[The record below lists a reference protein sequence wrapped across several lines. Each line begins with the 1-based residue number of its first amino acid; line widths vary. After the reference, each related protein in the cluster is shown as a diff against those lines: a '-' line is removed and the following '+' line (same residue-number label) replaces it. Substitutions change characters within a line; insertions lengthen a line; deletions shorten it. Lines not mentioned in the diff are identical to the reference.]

1 MLLLPDPSSERE
13 QKGEDRGAKGATLV
27 SSLERS
33 DVIECVVQFLADGLV
48 LHLLCIDFVW
58 RGSRDGWECG
68 EREQKERGKDGG
80 G

>member
-1 MLLLPDPSSERE
+1 M
-13 QKGEDRGAKGATLV
+13 